1 MVTGPPLPAA
11 PAARASGAAQ
21 VAEAFLQGYRG
32 STRDAYR
39 NDLAQWF
46 AFCRALGIRPMT
58 ANRTAVDAFVQ
69 HLEETEQRAPATI
82 ARRLSTLSSF
92 YRWAVREEW
101 VTRNPATLVVRPRVA
116 SAAHAPVLDTH
127 ALSVLLRAAAEDGPR
142 SDALVALLVFNGLRI
157 SEALGASVRDLT
169 TEQDRPMLRVARRGD
184 TTGTVPLA
192 PRTADAL
199 ARYVGTRTDGPLFVS
214 RTGQPLTR
222 ASAWRI
228 VRKLARRALPGQADQ
243 LSPHSFRRAF
253 IALSLDAGASLRD
266 VQDAAGHQDPRT
278 TRRYNRSEHNPE
290 RHPTWALA
298 AMVE

>member
-1 MVTGPPLPAA
+1 MVTGSTLPAG
-11 PAARASGAAQ
+11 PTARASGAAQ

-169 TEQDRPMLRVARRGD
+169 TEQDRPVLRVARRGD

-199 ARYVGTRTDGPLFVS
+199 ARYVGTHRRTAVRQPYGPAAHA
-214 RTGQPLTR
+214 GQC
-222 ASAWRI
+222 
-228 VRKLARRALPGQADQ
+228 LAHCAQARPACPPGPGRPAQPAQ
-243 LSPHSFRRAF
+243 LSPGLHRAVARRRREPPGCAGRSRPPGPTDNP
-253 IALSLDAGASLRD
+253 AL
-266 VQDAAGHQDPRT
+266 
-278 TRRYNRSEHNPE
+278 
-290 RHPTWALA
+290 
-298 AMVE
+298 

>member
-1 MVTGPPLPAA
+1 MA

-21 VAEAFLQGYRG
+21 VAEVFLRGYRG
-32 STRDAYR
+32 STRDAYG

-69 HLEETEQRAPATI
+69 HLEESERRAPATI

-101 VTRNPATLVVRPRVA
+101 VTRNPATLVARPRVA
-116 SAAHAPVLDTH
+116 NAAPAPVLGTH
-127 ALSVLLRAAAEDGPR
+127 ALSALLTAAAEDGLR
-142 SDALVALLVFNGLRI
+142 SGALVALLVFNGLRI
-157 SEALGASVRDLT
+157 SEALGASARDLT
-169 TEQDRPMLRVARRGD
+169 TEGDRPVLRVARRGG
-184 TTGTVPLA
+184 TTATVPLT

-199 ARYVGTRTDGPLFVS
+199 ARYVGTRTDGPLFVT

-228 VRKLARRALPGQADQ
+228 VRKLARRVLPGQAEQ
-243 LSPHSFRRAF
+243 LSPHSLRRAF
-253 IALSLDAGASLRD
+253 IALSLDAGTSLRD

-278 TRRYNRSEHNPE
+278 TRRYDHSAPTLE